1 MNNLTLIKLGGSLI
15 TDKNKPFVE
24 KRSAISRLAKEIK
37 SAQERSGEL
46 ILVGHGGGS
55 YPHVPAKKFRT
66 AEGIINDSS
75 YEGIS
80 KVQDAASRL
89 NRIVVEMFI
98 KNKLNAVSLP
108 PSAFMVSDGGKPKK
122 GFIDPFLH
130 LLKHKMLPVTYGD
143 ISFDEKMGVCI
154 ASTEKVL
161 GFLAKRLAEAN
172 KITKIIYCGITNG
185 VYDEK
190 GTTIPTINSSNFK
203 DVKKKIGGSV
213 GIDVTG
219 GMIHKVEEGLRL
231 AKDLNVSI
239 LIINGAKKDNL
250 KKAVL
255 GSKVK
260 ATTILP

>member
-1 MNNLTLIKLGGSLI
+1 
-15 TDKNKPFVE
+15 
-24 KRSAISRLAKEIK
+24 
-37 SAQERSGEL
+37 
-46 ILVGHGGGS
+46 
-55 YPHVPAKKFRT
+55 
-66 AEGIINDSS
+66 
-75 YEGIS
+75 
-80 KVQDAASRL
+80 
-89 NRIVVEMFI
+89 
-98 KNKLNAVSLP
+98 
-108 PSAFMVSDGGKPKK
+108 
-122 GFIDPFLH
+122 
-130 LLKHKMLPVTYGD
+130 MLPVTYGD

-161 GFLAKRLAEAN
+161 GFLAKKLAKAN

-190 GTTIPTINSSNFK
+190 GITIPTINSSNFK

-219 GMIHKVEEGLRL
+219 GMIHKVEEGLML